1 MGEGGGSGSKLSTKG
16 SKNGASTSS
25 SSLNES
31 SRNLQEALKPQPQ
44 PAEVDKADE
53 TRVSKDFSDVKL
65 SILVSLS
72 AFPLLY
78 LVNYMFEQLNPEF
91 TILAMA
97 ITGVIMLLT
106 VPMAITKFIKLKTWA
121 GYTFILF
128 TFTSMIDLIITLEY
142 HGYIKGFMT
151 VYLAKGEPYLQSPW
165 GNAICAH
172 DGTGFYLLYLF
183 LVYQISNGKSWRST
197 GIYWASALVNSMT
210 VLLFGVAC
218 GRHNLTF
225 CTFLNGPWAVVPFV
239 FGIPLF
245 TKEKRPSW
253 NEDGSAPGSKSSF
266 GKVLDSVT
274 ALGYLLS
281 IWIIFTKAT
290 IVMNTQFAVFL
301 QYWDHERI
309 LTYDDPAPF
318 VRIQSLM
325 FLFFILPMQVVS
337 LVYTLQ
343 KKKPKFLWEI
353 TLAQAGV
360 MFHAQFSVIVTA
372 LDPKLEK
379 DVITDL
385 TDVQFWIYNLI
396 LLIIP
401 HLQLW
406 LLYKRHVVQEVE
418 GKMVKAVKERVPDTD
433 SKKKM

>member
-1 MGEGGGSGSKLSTKG
+1 
-16 SKNGASTSS
+16 
-25 SSLNES
+25 
-31 SRNLQEALKPQPQ
+31 
-44 PAEVDKADE
+44 
-53 TRVSKDFSDVKL
+53 
-65 SILVSLS
+65 
-72 AFPLLY
+72 
-78 LVNYMFEQLNPEF
+78 
-91 TILAMA
+91 
-97 ITGVIMLLT
+97 
-106 VPMAITKFIKLKTWA
+106 
-121 GYTFILF
+121 
-128 TFTSMIDLIITLEY
+128 MIDLIITLEY

-151 VYLAKGEPYLQSPW
+151 VYLAMGEPYLQSPW

-183 LVYQISNGKSWRST
+183 LVYLISNGKSWRST

-218 GRHNLTF
+218 GKHNPTF

-245 TKEKRPSW
+245 TKEKRPLW
-253 NEDGSAPGSKSSF
+253 NEDESASGSKSF
-266 GKVLDSVT
+266 GGKVLDCVT

-318 VRIQSLM
+318 VRLQSLL
-325 FLFFILPMQVVS
+325 FLFFILPMQAVS

-385 TDVQFWIYNLI
+385 CDVQFWIYNLT

-418 GKMVKAVKERVPDTD
+418 GNELKTVIERAPDAD
-433 SKKKM
+433 SKKKL